1 MIQIE
6 DPEIIK
12 EVTKT
17 ARILLISIDRR
28 IYLSLKQKGYIYP
41 FEKVDFFS
49 TIKEAE
55 TFFSNNPECLRQYTI
70 IIVDDFIK
78 KHYLHNGLDNYSTV
92 ATIGTH
98 KIDNIDRFVF
108 KMNNCRI
115 ASYDTSNEY
124 TNYFSIDISQYI
136 IWYINKYLKPTIPE
150 QRPLPTKQEEL
161 QILITSEELLR
172 TDEFSNLNIT
182 YGNLNNI
189 IEESEPYDI
198 IIFSNREDMVDIA
211 NLLNRE
217 KRRKTLLVTYSSKI
231 SYYYDDFNKI
241 EKFPKY
247 VSLEYQFAGCNTNDN
262 TIHQDSF
269 YILLSLYNDP
279 VETSKK
285 AILEAVAAIYNRY
298 IPLQGF
304 TLKEPEDYT
313 TEMEETKQIV
323 YT

>member
-28 IYLSLKQKGYIYP
+28 IYLKLKQKGYIYP

-115 ASYDTSNEY
+115 ASYDTSDEY

-136 IWYINKYLKPTIPE
+136 IWYINKYLTPIIIKE
-150 QRPLPTKQEEL
+150 RPLPTKPEEL
-161 QILITSEELLR
+161 QILITSEELLG
-172 TDEFSNLNIT
+172 TYEHSSLNIT
-182 YGNLNNI
+182 YGNLSNI
-189 IEESEPYDI
+189 IEDSDHYDI
-198 IIFSNREDMVDIA
+198 IIFKNREDMEEIA

-217 KRRKTLLVTYSSKI
+217 KRRKTLLVTYSNKV
-231 SYYYDDFNKI
+231 SYYYDGINKI
-241 EKFPKY
+241 EKFPEY

-262 TIHQDSF
+262 TIHQESF

-285 AILEAVAAIYNRY
+285 AILESVTAIYNRY

-313 TEMEETKQIV
+313 TEMEEAKQIV